1 MAKGSVNGV
10 IYGKKG
16 NTVFYR
22 IKNSNNAEKQGWR
35 EYNAKVA
42 NPQSDGQI
50 DQRVKLAAVNNL
62 YRALKPIIQRGW
74 ENHKY
79 GDESRRA
86 FLKKALG
93 ASFVGPYIEKG
104 STLAAPIEGVPITYG
119 SLPSVVVDC
128 PGAGT
133 LPVLMSVLVP
143 DGSNTATIGSIST
156 LFINSG
162 MAQAGDQVTFLF
174 GWVPDTTSIVVY
186 KEISF
191 IIDPNDGRSNHE
203 AIGID
208 FATVTVEGTERLSI
222 DEFNNFDYSGYEYC
236 FLCSVSRNGENT
248 NLRSYAE
255 FAMTAAFRAMFYGN
269 EDQNAAAKRSYRR
282 QQSADTNWPL
292 VPDSD
297 VVLPV
302 GTTHAMVNSATPERV
317 LINAIRIQ
325 DGYTQVY
332 DVTNSIWRYVYCPD
346 VRLTQYQK
354 WMSGDKVS
362 AAMWTGTAPSGAV
375 ATNAVRMLST
385 SDATADDLAFD
396 AWLVEN
402 GYNAR
407 FIYGNAQ

>member
-1 MAKGSVNGV
+1 MAKGSFLGV
-10 IYGKKG
+10 KRGKLG
-16 NTVFYR
+16 DAVGYNVT
-22 IKNSNNAEKQGWR
+22 NSNDKDKQGWR
-35 EYNAKVA
+35 VYQPVVS
-42 NPQSDGQI
+42 NPQSDAQI

-79 GDESRRA
+79 GDASRRA
-86 FLKKALG
+86 FLKRALG
-93 ASFVGPYIEKG
+93 SAFTGPYIEKG

-119 SLPSVVVDC
+119 SLPAVVVDC

-133 LPVLMSVLVP
+133 MPILMSVQLSP
-143 DGSNTATIGSIST
+143 DFVSLSTIGQVSAQFIS
-156 LFINSG
+156 SG
-162 MAQAGDQVTFLF
+162 TAQEGDQVTFVF
-174 GWVPDTTSIVVY
+174 GWVPDTTSYVVY

-191 IIDPNDGRSNHE
+191 IVDPSDSRSTE
-203 AIGID
+203 DTLGIVFTD
-208 FATVTVEGTERLSI
+208 TEVEGTARLAI
-222 DEFNNFDYSGYEYC
+222 DEFSGFVYSGYEYC

-255 FAMTAAFRAMFYGN
+255 FTMTAAFRAMFYDN
-269 EDQNAAAKRSYRR
+269 TEQNAAAKRSYRR
-282 QQSADTNWPL
+282 QQSADSNWPL

-302 GTTHAMVNSATPERV
+302 GTTHGMVNSATPERV

-332 DVTNSIWRYVYCPD
+332 DVTNSIWRYVYCTD
-346 VRLTQYQK
+346 VRLSQYQK

-375 ATNAVRMLST
+375 ATNAVRLLST
-385 SDATADDLAFD
+385 TDATADDLVFD

-402 GYNAR
+402 GYNGR
-407 FIYGNAQ
+407 YIYGGI